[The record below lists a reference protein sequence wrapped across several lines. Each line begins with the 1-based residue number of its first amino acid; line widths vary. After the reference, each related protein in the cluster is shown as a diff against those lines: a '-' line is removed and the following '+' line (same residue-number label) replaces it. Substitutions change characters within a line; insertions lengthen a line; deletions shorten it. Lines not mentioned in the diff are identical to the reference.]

1 MSAAT
6 ERVAEWTVPCLDP
19 DPGPMARLEAVQAA
33 ANTPSVVFQRVAEG
47 ETLKDIARAWQIP
60 VGRFTEWFTT
70 EHAALYDAA
79 LRVRAD
85 QLAHEAL
92 ERADGADEKTVPT
105 AKLQVDTRLR
115 LAEKWDRQRYGA
127 AKDAGM
133 GGITVVVDRTCQGT
147 VQIEAPGGSKLTI
160 AGSGAEAS
168 HAGNQQQAIEGET
181 SGDHDSRTAG

>member
-1 MSAAT
+1 
-6 ERVAEWTVPCLDP
+6 
-19 DPGPMARLEAVQAA
+19 MARLEAVQAA
-33 ANTPSVVFQRVAEG
+33 ENTPSVVFQRVSEG
-47 ETLKDIARAWQIP
+47 ETLKDIARAWLIP

-92 ERADGADEKTVPT
+92 ERADGADEKTVAP

-127 AKDAGM
+127 AKDAASG
-133 GGITVVVDRTCQGT
+133 GGIQVLIDRSCGGT

-160 AGSGAEAS
+160 ANSGAEAS